1 MGKKWAGVI
10 LAGGRGSRMG
20 TEVPKQFL
28 TLAGKPMLWHALRAF
43 SDSPVAQIV
52 LVVPPGEEAHC
63 RKEYAER
70 WGFRKITAVA
80 AGGRERYESAF
91 VGLSALRGS
100 DCEIV
105 AIHDGA
111 RPLVTPELIVRTCEA
126 AEAHGAC
133 VPAVPV
139 KDTIKAADGENF
151 AEATLPREK
160 LWAVQTPQ
168 TFRYAL
174 CMNAYTAM
182 LSGQGAQNG
191 ITDDAMVVERFSGT
205 RTKLVMGDYRNLKV
219 TTPEDLIAAEAYL
232 SIAAGSFRA

>member
-1 MGKKWAGVI
+1 MSRNWAGVV

-20 TEVPKQFL
+20 AAVPKQFL

-43 SDSPVAQIV
+43 SESPVEQLV
-52 LVVPPGEEAHC
+52 LVVPPGEEEHC
-63 RKEYAER
+63 REEYVSR
-70 WGFRKITAVA
+70 WGFQKIIAVVP
-80 AGGRERYESAF
+80 GGKERYNSVFA
-91 VGLSALRGS
+91 GLTALRDSG
-100 DCEIV
+100 CQIV

-111 RPLVTPELIVRTCEA
+111 RPLITPELIVRSCEA

-139 KDTIKAADGENF
+139 KDTIKAADGEGF

-174 CMNAYTAM
+174 CMDAYTAM
-182 LSGQGAQNG
+182 LGEREAQSG
-191 ITDDAMVVERFSGT
+191 ITDDAMVVERFSQV
-205 RTKLVMGDYRNLKV
+205 RIKLVMGDYRNLKV
-219 TTPEDLIAAEAYL
+219 TTPEDMLAAEAYL
-232 SIAAGSFRA
+232 SASPACFRA